1 VNLVITQL
9 SKTYPNG
16 VHALRGVSLA
26 IRPGMFGLLGP
37 NGAGKSTLMRILATL
52 QEADSGE
59 ARLGPIDVLR
69 DKESLRRTLGY
80 LPQEFGVYPK
90 STAEEMLDHFALLKG
105 ITSKSERRDTVA
117 ALLRQTNLWD
127 ARRRRLDG
135 FSGGMRQRFGIAVAL
150 IGDPRLIIV
159 DEPTAGLDPA
169 ERARFLNL
177 LSELGERAVVILST
191 HIVEDV
197 SELCTRM
204 AIIERGS
211 IRLEAEP
218 MRAVEALRG
227 RVWRR
232 GVDRA
237 LLPKV
242 EEALPVI
249 STTLVGGRTLVHVY
263 GDAPPDST
271 WEPVEPDLKDVYFT
285 VMKGIEVA
293 PDVAAAIE
301 PEPLPPLVLPP
312 PPPKPAVPVDA
323 DAIGPT
329 DWFNPLSPPPLPR
342 AADEV
347 PPPLPS
353 TPDAFSER
361 TDVPPPL
368 PPSAEPTPFAERADV
383 PPPLPSSAE
392 PPPFADRADVPPP
405 LPGAEVPPP
414 FSAPRPPEVPPPFA
428 ERRADAPREDG

>member
-1 VNLVITQL
+1 VTLVLTQL

-16 VHALRGVSLA
+16 VHALRGISLA
-26 IRPGMFGLLGP
+26 IQPGMFGLLGP

-52 QEADSGE
+52 QEADSGQ
-59 ARLGPIDVLR
+59 ARLVGSGGESIDVLGE
-69 DKESLRRTLGY
+69 KERLRRTLGY

-90 STAEEMLDHFALLKG
+90 SSAEEMLDHFALLKG
-105 ITSKSERRDTVA
+105 ITSKGERRDTVA
-117 ALLRQTNLWD
+117 ALLRQTNLWE
-127 ARRRRLDG
+127 ARARRLDG

-150 IGDPRLIIV
+150 IGGPRLIIV

-232 GVDRA
+232 GVARA
-237 LLPKV
+237 DLPRV

-263 GDAPPDST
+263 GDAPPDPT

-285 VMKGIEVA
+285 VMKGIEVHA
-293 PDVAAAIE
+293 DGVSAAHD
-301 PEPLPPLVLPP
+301 EPLPPLVLPP
-312 PPPKPAVPVDA
+312 PPAAAPE
-323 DAIGPT
+323 
-329 DWFNPLSPPPLPR
+329 PPPERPGP
-342 AADEV
+342 ADPFHPHRST

-353 TPDAFSER
+353 AAPAPGPQPE
-361 TDVPPPL
+361 
-368 PPSAEPTPFAERADV
+368 
-383 PPPLPSSAE
+383 PPPLPSE
-392 PPPFADRADVPPP
+392 PPP
-405 LPGAEVPPP
+405 LPAAPEPSVHTRSDGTPVPAWDLLRSAAEPGEPGAAPRDPFHPHLRPPPPAPPAGVPP
-414 FSAPRPPEVPPPFA
+414 RRE
-428 ERRADAPREDG
+428 ER